1 MVKINALI
9 ILFFQFR
16 RKAFRASLLSQQWKV
31 LSPEVRFTRRPLD
44 TRSIVR
50 KQTKC
55 HHYVPPEK
63 KMKLVIIWITIG
75 EKHVTFVISEMWST
89 KSSLITQWASNPC
102 HPRYV
107 SAALSTEFM
116 KIKITINK
124 DKRGKIDYL
133 FRLDLN
139 DDWRKLWSY
148 RSIFG
153 HLKMDFWSSTFHF
166 V

>member
-1 MVKINALI
+1 
-9 ILFFQFR
+9 
-16 RKAFRASLLSQQWKV
+16 
-31 LSPEVRFTRRPLD
+31 
-44 TRSIVR
+44 
-50 KQTKC
+50 
-55 HHYVPPEK
+55 
-63 KMKLVIIWITIG
+63 
-75 EKHVTFVISEMWST
+75 MWST

-139 DDWRKLWSY
+139 DD
-148 RSIFG
+148 
-153 HLKMDFWSSTFHF
+153 
-166 V
+166 

>member
-55 HHYVPPEK
+55 HHYVPTEK
-63 KMKLVIIWITIG
+63 KMKL
-75 EKHVTFVISEMWST
+75 M
-89 KSSLITQWASNPC
+89 L
-102 HPRYV
+102 
-107 SAALSTEFM
+107 
-116 KIKITINK
+116 
-124 DKRGKIDYL
+124 L
-133 FRLDLN
+133 FDSRLERN
-139 DDWRKLWSY
+139 
-148 RSIFG
+148 
-153 HLKMDFWSSTFHF
+153 M
-166 V
+166 